1 MGRAASGY
9 ACGVGAGRRE
19 RARLQPQAW
28 SRGLGACQPG
38 GAPSPSLTHT
48 LPFPTHQIGAAAAL
62 HDVHPNVASLLDVF
76 AHASDLVQVW
86 QLVKG
91 PDLLAF
97 IQRCPSKRVPEPL
110 AASLFAQLA
119 SAVAAMHAGGFCHRD
134 VKPENAVLDAT
145 SRSLY
150 VIDFGLARSTDAA
163 ATARVGT
170 PEYMAPEMITGGL
183 VGAVAAAAPPDGT
196 PPPPSPTYDGAAVD
210 AWGLGVVLYVML
222 TGALPFR
229 CADHP
234 SSLAHTLRAVVHA
247 PPRAAPLD
255 AAAVSPG
262 ARSLVH
268 ALLTKDPAAR
278 MSAADAASH
287 PWLATAAVGTPG
299 ATAAA
304 AALDT
309 ALAGY
314 VWGAAPTLAVPT
326 TATPSLRRS
335 SLDAAKS
342 VLYARS
348 PPPPTISAIGLGLA
362 TPPATAPPA
371 LAGGTPATG
380 LPPVSPRPPLSAAPS
395 AFAFVP
401 LAPSGGSTTDLPRLP
416 SRPPSRAASAGA
428 AADELLGVGLSSW
441 LCDLAAA
448 EAPPDGLMFDEA
460 SPSPPPPS
468 SADASAAPSP
478 PPRAASTAPPAVPAA
493 LAAAAAYAPPH
504 PLSPRDGGDAASWG
518 GGELGDDP
526 FLDDDDDE
534 GFLWGD
540 DIVDALDGGRGGC
553 DSSPVSGNCA
563 SAPVSGASA
572 WSSVSALSL
581 HSAGSDASPPP
592 AAAPAADP
600 APPPAA
606 TTTTRRGLGVA
617 ATLAQF
623 KAAVGA
629 APAARG
635 ARGSAARPPASPAR
649 PPAPPRRGKADPPPA
664 LASLTR
670 ALSGL
675 RGGARRAP
683 LFRIE
688 APIV

>member
-1 MGRAASGY
+1 M
-9 ACGVGAGRRE
+9 
-19 RARLQPQAW
+19 
-28 SRGLGACQPG
+28 
-38 GAPSPSLTHT
+38 
-48 LPFPTHQIGAAAAL
+48 
-62 HDVHPNVASLLDVF
+62 F

-183 VGAVAAAAPPDGT
+183 VGAAAAASPPDGT

-234 SSLAHTLRAVVHA
+234 ASLAHTLRAVVDA

-255 AAAVSPG
+255 AAAVSRG

-278 MSAADAASH
+278 MSAGQAATH
-287 PWLATAAVGTPG
+287 PWLATAAAGTPG
-299 ATAAA
+299 AAAAA
-304 AALDT
+304 AALDA

-314 VWGAAPTLAVPT
+314 AWGAAPTLAVPT
-326 TATPSLRRS
+326 PCTPSLRRS

-348 PPPPTISAIGLGLA
+348 PPPPTVAAIGLGL
-362 TPPATAPPA
+362 TTPPPATAPPA

-380 LPPVSPRPPLSAAPS
+380 LPPVSPRPLSAGNR

-401 LAPSGGSTTDLPRLP
+401 LAPSGASSGDLPRPP

-460 SPSPPPPS
+460 SPSPPPS
-468 SADASAAPSP
+468 GDASTAPSP
-478 PPRAASTAPPAVPAA
+478 PPRPASTAPPAVPAA
-493 LAAAAAYAPPH
+493 LTAAAAYAPPP

-518 GGELGDDP
+518 GGR
-526 FLDDDDDE
+526 
-534 GFLWGD
+534 
-540 DIVDALDGGRGGC
+540 AGRR
-553 DSSPVSGNCA
+553 PVSRRRRRRRLPLGRRHRGR
-563 SAPVSGASA
+563 PGWGSGRVRLGSRLWQLRLRPRLGRECVVVGVGVVA
-572 WSSVSALSL
+572 ALCGL
-581 HSAGSDASPPP
+581 RRV
-592 AAAPAADP
+592 AAAPA
-600 APPPAA
+600 
-606 TTTTRRGLGVA
+606 
-617 ATLAQF
+617 
-623 KAAVGA
+623 
-629 APAARG
+629 G
-635 ARGSAARPPASPAR
+635 ARC
-649 PPAPPRRGKADPPPA
+649 
-664 LASLTR
+664 
-670 ALSGL
+670 
-675 RGGARRAP
+675 
-683 LFRIE
+683 
-688 APIV
+688 